1 MSLDR
6 MRVERINTPEQYQEL
21 LDKHRE
27 THSPTGRPL
36 FPTHMIRME
45 GEVVGSL
52 CLSSPT
58 VHMSMDKSKMK
69 VRDSLLM
76 LNIMDSLMIENGI
89 KNYLFACEETSPYHQ
104 ILDKRLRKIS
114 GTDGCQEFHLF
125 KREL

>member
-1 MSLDR
+1 

-21 LDKHRE
+21 LEKHRE

-58 VHMSMDKSKMK
+58 VHMSMDTVSYTH
-69 VRDSLLM
+69 LTLP
-76 LNIMDSLMIENGI
+76 
-89 KNYLFACEETSPYHQ
+89 TTPYV
-104 ILDKRLRKIS
+104 
-114 GTDGCQEFHLF
+114 
-125 KREL
+125 

>member
-1 MSLDR
+1 
-6 MRVERINTPEQYQEL
+6 
-21 LDKHRE
+21 
-27 THSPTGRPL
+27 
-36 FPTHMIRME
+36 MIRME

>member
-27 THSPTGRPL
+27 THTPTGQPL

-69 VRDSLLM
+69 VRDSLVM
-76 LNIMDSLMIENGI
+76 LNILDSLMLENGV
-89 KNYLFACEETSPYHQ
+89 KKYLFACEETSPYHQ
-104 ILDKRLRKIS
+104 ILDKRLRKIA
-114 GTDGCQEFHLF
+114 GTLGCQEFHLF
-125 KREL
+125 KRVL

>member
-21 LDKHRE
+21 LKQHQE
-27 THSPTGRPL
+27 THSETGHPV
-36 FPTHMIRME
+36 FPTHLVRME
-45 GEVVGSL
+45 GKVVGSF
-52 CLSSPT
+52 CLTSPT
-58 VHMSMDKSKMK
+58 VHMQMDKRHMK

-76 LNIMDSLMIENGI
+76 FNILESLMIENGI